1 MNVQQQPVTAAEL
14 AESARSLPPLPQT
27 TSQIIAILGD
37 PLFDVQDLIK
47 VITLDPT
54 LTANL
59 LRVAN
64 SASYC
69 TARAASSVG
78 DAVVRLGT
86 GTIMAYAL
94 SVSARP
100 PSGIDLSPF
109 GLTTDE
115 YWRHCVS
122 CVAAAEELKARGLAR
137 FGPGFSAA
145 ALLHDIG
152 KLILI
157 QHLTP
162 ERLGQISAFRASHPG
177 HRTIDAEKTVLGV
190 NHATAGA
197 LVAAYWN
204 LPEDIVGAIRNHHDP
219 SQWDADM
226 CNGVILA
233 NQIALDNAGCTD
245 FVFGDSEI
253 VADAMLAL
261 SVEDEA
267 YQSITRAS
275 NVRFDTLIE
284 FFN

>member
-1 MNVQQQPVTAAEL
+1 MNVHQQPVSAAEL
-14 AESARSLPPLPQT
+14 AKSARSHPPLPRT
-27 TSQIIAILGD
+27 TSQIILILGD

-59 LRVAN
+59 LRAAN

-69 TARAASSVG
+69 TARPAASVG

-100 PSGIDLSPF
+100 QPEVDLSPF
-109 GLTTDE
+109 GLTTEE
-115 YWRHCVS
+115 YWRHCIAS
-122 CVAAAEELKARGLAR
+122 VAAAEELKSRGLAR
-137 FGPGFSAA
+137 FGSGFSAA

-152 KLILI
+152 KLLLA

-162 ERLGQISAFRASHPG
+162 EHLGQFTAFCGNHPG
-177 HRTIDAEKTVLGV
+177 HRTIDVENAFLGV
-190 NHATAGA
+190 NHAIAGA
-197 LVAAYWN
+197 LVAENWN
-204 LPEDIVGAIRNHHDP
+204 LPKDIVEAIRNHHDA
-219 SQWDADM
+219 SKWNAHM

-233 NQIALDNAGCTD
+233 NQIAIDNAGYSD
-245 FVFGDSEI
+245 FAFRDSEI

-261 SVEDEA
+261 SVEDET
-267 YQSITRAS
+267 YQAVATAS
-275 NVRFDTLIE
+275 NERLDTLLE
-284 FFN
+284 LFS

>member
-1 MNVQQQPVTAAEL
+1 MNVQLKPVGAAEL

-27 TSQIIAILGD
+27 TSQIVAILGD

-64 SASYC
+64 SASYS
-69 TARAASSVG
+69 TGRPAASVG

-109 GLTTDE
+109 GLTTEE
-115 YWRHCVS
+115 YWRHCIAS
-122 CVAAAEELKARGLAR
+122 VAAAEELKSRGLGR
-137 FGPGFSAA
+137 FGSGFSAA

-157 QHLTP
+157 QHMT
-162 ERLGQISAFRASHPG
+162 EQRMQQIVTFRTNHSG
-177 HRTIDAEKTVLGV
+177 HRSIDAENTILGV

-197 LVAAYWN
+197 LVAENWN
-204 LPEDIVGAIRNHHDP
+204 LPQEIVTAIGTHHDP
-219 SQWDADM
+219 SQWDNDL
-226 CNGVILA
+226 CNGIILA
-233 NQIALDNAGCTD
+233 NQIALDNAGHTEFALD
-245 FVFGDSEI
+245 DSEI
-253 VADAMLAL
+253 VADAMLGL
-261 SVEDEA
+261 SVEDEV
-267 YQSITRAS
+267 YQAVAKAS
-275 NVRFDTLIE
+275 DERLDVLIE
-284 FFN
+284 FF